1 MDGEKVLGQVR
12 RWARIRNGVR
22 AGLAGTVAV
31 LAAILVGRSVGT
43 VLPAGV
49 WLTVP
54 LLAASGGAWPLTWD
68 RFLLRA
74 GRRLGVGER
83 LAALAVLAR
92 RGTPA
97 FRELL
102 LAEIESAGRRPWRL
116 VAGPAEI
123 AASALSCGLALAVG
137 FLPARE
143 PPRPPAAPVIGP
155 TLVAETASPG
165 PEAEEFARPSAVPSF
180 PALADLPG
188 YSPYQDLLAAVLG
201 LEDGFADGLS
211 EEEVI
216 ARLATEEGLL
226 RRLAERITA
235 AAPGGIS
242 PSERAEL
249 APLAERVARQDLRER
264 VEELL
269 DQGNEGAAA
278 EAAQAVEAVLDAAE
292 RAGEGLPPVS
302 GALPSGSGSRPGV
315 PTEGVEPDLFPG
327 EGDVRSA
334 IGNEGWRDEG
344 GKGVDAPGTSGGEP
358 LEAGPDGEWGSPPA
372 EVERVPT
379 AGEEGP
385 LRSYLVPAIPGEP
398 LSAAQAASA
407 LTPQEVEV
415 VLRARGIPPEL
426 RDLVRRYFELIGGN
440 P

>member
-1 MDGEKVLGQVR
+1 MGGARVLGQVR

-54 LLAASGGAWPLTWD
+54 VLAASGGAWPLTWD
-68 RFLLRA
+68 RVLLRA

-83 LAALAVLAR
+83 LAALAVLTR

-102 LAEIESAGRRPWRL
+102 LAEIESVGRQPWRL

-143 PPRPPAAPVIGP
+143 PPPPPAPAIGP
-155 TLVAETASPG
+155 ALVVEIAPPG
-165 PEAEEFARPSAVPSF
+165 PEEGVERPSAVPSF

-235 AAPGGIS
+235 AVPGGIS

-269 DQGNEGAAA
+269 DQGDEGAAA
-278 EAAQAVEAVLDAAE
+278 EAAQAVEAVLEAAE
-292 RAGEGLPPVS
+292 RAGEGQGPAAGGGPAEPGFPPHVAIEGLEPELLPG
-302 GALPSGSGSRPGV
+302 GAGARGAIEDAGLVAG
-315 PTEGVEPDLFPG
+315 EP
-327 EGDVRSA
+327 
-334 IGNEGWRDEG
+334 
-344 GKGVDAPGTSGGEP
+344 VDAPGTSGGEP
-358 LEAGPDGEWGSPPA
+358 LEAGPDGEWGSPPT
-372 EVERVPT
+372 EMERVPT
-379 AGEEGP
+379 AGGEGP

-398 LSAAQAASA
+398 PPTAHAPSV

>member
-1 MDGEKVLGQVR
+1 MR

-31 LAAILVGRSVGT
+31 LAAILVGRGVGT

-49 WLTVP
+49 WLAVP
-54 LLAASGGAWPLTWD
+54 VLAASGGAWPLTWD
-68 RFLLRA
+68 RVLLRA

-97 FRELL
+97 FREPL
-102 LAEIESAGRRPWRL
+102 LAEIESVGRQPWRL

-123 AASALSCGLALAVG
+123 VASALSCGLALAVG
-137 FLPARE
+137 LLPARE
-143 PPRPPAAPVIGP
+143 PPPPPAASAIGP
-155 TLVAETASPG
+155 ALVVEIAPPG
-165 PEAEEFARPSAVPSF
+165 PEAEEFERPSAVPSF

-188 YSPYQDLLAAVLG
+188 YSPYPDLLAAVLG

-226 RRLAERITA
+226 RRLVERIAA
-235 AAPGGIS
+235 AAPEGIS

-249 APLAERVARQDLRER
+249 APLAEGVARQDLRER

-269 DQGNEGAAA
+269 DQGDEGAAA
-278 EAAQAVEAVLDAAE
+278 EAVQAVEAVLEAAE
-292 RAGEGLPPVS
+292 RAGEGQGPAAGGGPSAPSFPPDVAIEGLEPELLPQ
-302 GALPSGSGSRPGV
+302 GAGARGA
-315 PTEGVEPDLFPG
+315 VEDAGLVAG
-327 EGDVRSA
+327 EP
-334 IGNEGWRDEG
+334 
-344 GKGVDAPGTSGGEP
+344 VDAPGTSGGEP
-358 LEAGPDGEWGSPPA
+358 LEAGPEGGWGSLPA
-372 EVERVPT
+372 EAERVPT
-379 AGEEGP
+379 AGGEGP

-398 LSAAQAASA
+398 PSTAQAPSV

-415 VLRARGIPPEL
+415 VLRARGIPLEL
-426 RDLVRRYFELIGGN
+426 RDLVRHYFELIGGN